1 MTTQITSFQTPEATV
16 QFSNIKLDHKK
27 KTFSLTLGTKKN
39 GQRKF
44 REEEVNGTLTSE
56 LYNFFTRMTAVKIPV
71 QKEEGIEWIR
81 TGQMA
86 TAFQKYLNKR
96 EIQFTPGILSTM
108 KFECDNTSPERIKNP
123 FRLVMLGEKN
133 ILTLVNV
140 PSKKATTTLNADGT
154 TSTYYKVKRGM
165 IDNKP
170 VKAFIRPEKYR
181 RLIRKVTE
189 QVEVAAVEGFTPFTA
204 NK

>member
-1 MTTQITSFQTPEATV
+1 MTTQITSFQTPEVTV

-27 KTFSLTLGTKKN
+27 KTFSLTLGTKEN

-44 REEEVNGTLTSE
+44 REEEVHGTLTSE
-56 LYNFFTRMTAVKIPV
+56 LYNYFTRMKAVKIPV
-71 QKEEGIEWIR
+71 QKGDKIEWVR
-81 TGQMA
+81 TGDMA
-86 TAFQKYLNKR
+86 TGFQKHLAKKN
-96 EIQFTPGILSTM
+96 IPFAPGVLSTQVF
-108 KFECDNTSPERIKNP
+108 KSENTSTSYSDNP

-189 QVEVAAVEGFTPFTA
+189 QVEVAAVEGFTPYVV
-204 NK
+204 NQ